1 MAARNS
7 KRKRAKRAATV
18 GRAGAS
24 GRAAKPKT
32 RKSAPRAAVTA
43 RLERCQRLV
52 AGLQK
57 KIARLERQRMAE
69 QGTHRRRLASAR
81 RQFEQQLTRMVQEIG
96 HLRFHEARSR
106 ALERMLAELGVDA
119 SLQVPNVAESS
130 APGVTGGGA
139 PAGRAARRP
148 AKRRVDAVTLPLSG
162 PGRARRP
169 GVAAGERRH
178 RLEAAAEAA
187 ARAQTAEAEV
197 RQS

>member
-1 MAARNS
+1 MAARSS
-7 KRKRAKRAATV
+7 KRKRAKRARTA

-24 GRAAKPKT
+24 GRAARPKT

-52 AGLQK
+52 AGLQR
-57 KIARLERQRMAE
+57 KIARLERQRTAE
-69 QGTHRRRLASAR
+69 QGTYRRRLASAR

-96 HLRFHEARSR
+96 HLRIHEARSR

-119 SLQVPNVAESS
+119 SLQVPNVAEPS
-130 APGVTGGGA
+130 APEVGGGA

-197 RQS
+197 RQP